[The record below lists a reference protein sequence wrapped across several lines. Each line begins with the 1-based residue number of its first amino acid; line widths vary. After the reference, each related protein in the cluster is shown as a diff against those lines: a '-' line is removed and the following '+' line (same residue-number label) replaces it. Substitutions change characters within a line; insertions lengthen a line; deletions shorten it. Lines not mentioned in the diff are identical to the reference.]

1 MYILS
6 EPRVT
11 LKDRADTDSL
21 RFKLIY
27 NHFDWITIIPI
38 SVHSSSSQL
47 VFFLSPCSLR
57 LLWACSYAPIWSI
70 LSLLNDLFAANRILI
85 TSSTHEC
92 KWYFSRL
99 ILLYLV
105 PFHPLFYNKMAKFA
119 WYNSYRK
126 FHATFIQKLG
136 EREKKVEFKGITC
149 IIMEILNWNILA
161 EARFYD
167 LENHNAM
174 WWWNTPTEEKILTL

>member
-6 EPRVT
+6 EPRVS

-27 NHFDWITIIPI
+27 NHFDSITIIPI

-47 VFFLSPCSLR
+47 VLFLSTCSLR

-99 ILLYLV
+99 ILLWLV
-105 PFHPLFYNKMAKFA
+105 PFHPLFFNKMAEFA

-126 FHATFIQKLG
+126 SHSTFIQKLR
-136 EREKKVEFKGITC
+136 EREKKSNSKGSRASLWKFST
-149 IIMEILNWNILA
+149 EI
-161 EARFYD
+161 F
-167 LENHNAM
+167 
-174 WWWNTPTEEKILTL
+174 